1 MTPLEVAAV
10 QRSFALVVPI
20 KEQAAEIFYGRLFA
34 LDPSLKNLFKGD
46 MKEQGRKLMSALAL
60 VVTGLA
66 NPKSILPTVE
76 GLGRKHVSYGVEE
89 RHYDTVGAALL
100 WTLEKGLG
108 DKFTPDVKTA
118 WAAAYTLLAGVMKD
132 AAEKARS
139 AA

>member
-20 KEQAAEIFYGRLFA
+20 KEKAAEIFYDRLFA
-34 LDPSLKNLFKGD
+34 LDPSLKKLFTGD
-46 MKEQGRKLMSALAL
+46 MKSQGRKLMSALAL

-76 GLGRKHVSYGVEE
+76 QLGVKHVSYGVED

-100 WTLEKGLG
+100 WTLEHGLG
-108 DKFTPDVKTA
+108 DKFTPDIKAA
-118 WAAAYTLLAGVMKD
+118 WTAAYTLLAGVMKD
-132 AAEKARS
+132 AAKKAR

>member
-20 KEQAAEIFYGRLFA
+20 REQAAEIFYDRLFT
-34 LDPSLKNLFKGD
+34 LDPSLKKLFKGD
-46 MKEQGRKLMSALAL
+46 MKDQGRKLMSALAL

-76 GLGRKHVSYGVEE
+76 GLGAKHVSYGVEDK
-89 RHYDTVGAALL
+89 HYDTVGAALL

-108 DKFTPDVKTA
+108 EKFTPEIKAA
-118 WAAAYTLLAGVMKD
+118 WTAAYTLLAGVMKD
-132 AAEKARS
+132 AAKKAR